1 MKCETCGKCKAIK
14 LKDEVYVVS
23 CIVNGDFPIHQSHVD
38 EFNCKEHVERVQ
50 EPPKENIVITL
61 KCGRDFFMYDKNITC
76 MADLDRMI
84 IEDALEWPEFGN
96 FTFKRDEI
104 ACYGYI
110 GG

>member
-14 LKDEVYVVS
+14 LKDEVYTVS

-38 EFNCKEHVERVQ
+38 EFNCEEYVERVQ

-76 MADLDRMI
+76 NDDMQRRIKSSDG
-84 IEDALEWPEFGN
+84 WVEFVGMLFN
-96 FTFKRDEI
+96 VDEI
-104 ACYGYI
+104 AVVGYI
-110 GG
+110 CS